1 LRWIRP
7 NNRAIDHKNRPT
19 LHKNRPYPQGA
30 CLINNGFL
38 FLYVGLSVYVYL
50 KQYKPTRV
58 KAGFETSFAM
68 RYAGN

>member
-1 LRWIRP
+1 M
-7 NNRAIDHKNRPT
+7 